1 MKKPVPVL
9 VVALLML
16 MWGLDDI
23 RADRPAPD

>member
-16 MWGLDDI
+16 MWALDDI